1 MKIHCI
7 IGLYVIFIVALLFGF
22 NSGTSIGNPG
32 NDLANV
38 YSTSLAASK
47 GSQYNILLIQVDQMD
62 KVQPHLESVWL
73 MAYYANTP
81 RVDLL
86 PIYSTKVNG
95 PLEQGY
101 TLPHQFNLTE
111 SGEPGESFWLELQK
125 INTWWNGYI
134 MMDGIAAQT
143 LTTQL
148 SEPSDDVQDLGTDEI
163 NLPNNSLNST
173 GTQVEQ
179 YQKLCQDFSINSKKA
194 GFFNLYFSMKGN
206 IRSNLKLSH
215 FYRTWRLL
223 SSYGSELQCNFPS
236 LRASVQ

>member
-7 IGLYVIFIVALLFGF
+7 IGLYIIFIFALLFGF
-22 NSGTSIGNPG
+22 KSGKSIGNPG
-32 NDLANV
+32 NELANA
-38 YSTSLAASK
+38 YSTSLATST

-73 MAYYANTP
+73 MAYYANTS

-86 PIYSTKVNG
+86 PIYSTNKNA

-101 TLPHQFNLTE
+101 SLAHQFSLTD
-111 SGEPGESFWLELQK
+111 SGEPGEMFWLELQK

-134 MMDGIAAQT
+134 MMDSSAAQI
-143 LTTQL
+143 LTAQL
-148 SEPSDDVQDLGTDEI
+148 SEPSGDVQNLGTDEV
-163 NLPNNSLNST
+163 NPPNNQGNST
-173 GTQVEQ
+173 NTQVEQ

-194 GFFNLYFSMKGN
+194 GFYGLYFSMKDN
-206 IRSNLKLSH
+206 IRSNIKLGH

-236 LRASVQ
+236 L